1 MSKKYIDYEDA
12 IKSLEFLGK
21 IVIAEEHGVSPLRS
35 SLHSPSYD
43 TVRDYIKR
51 TNKALTPPTE
61 EEVCKAYANQY
72 HCGLLYNRKLKEFV
86 EIKGGRSRGKII
98 ARKVGECLEFP
109 HPIHSHLI
117 TLLGRFYEGLS
128 DVNE

>member
-1 MSKKYIDYEDA
+1 LSKKYIDYEDA

-21 IVIAEEHGVSPLRS
+21 IVIAEEHGVSLLRS

-61 EEVCKAYANQY
+61 EEICKALNEY
-72 HCGLLYNRKLKEFV
+72 LKE
-86 EIKGGRSRGKII
+86 EIKYEDESFYADGIPICYITNHETFLVHNDLPLYIMSMII
-98 ARKVGECLEFP
+98 
-109 HPIHSHLI
+109 
-117 TLLGRFYEGLS
+117 RFYEGLS